1 MNPLIAIISQSERE
15 RQTPYNITYMWNL
28 KYDGSELI
36 YKGETDSHREQ
47 ARGCQG
53 EGWKG
58 KEGLGVWD

>member
-1 MNPLIAIISQSERE
+1 
-15 RQTPYNITYMWNL
+15 MWNL

-53 EGWKG
+53 EGGKG